1 MEFGLSGLA
10 SGFDWR
16 SMVDQLVEVE
26 RAPQRRL
33 QLEQFD
39 LSEQS
44 SLYNSLK
51 TELTVLQ
58 GKVEVLTD
66 EDFFGSRSVTAADE
80 DVVSGEAGADAAIG
94 TYLIDVT
101 QMASTSRLSGG
112 SNVGNALSATA
123 DVSGVTVTSAPFPAS
138 VTEGTF
144 SVNGQ
149 AVTIGSS
156 DSLQDVFDSVSS
168 ATGGA
173 VTGSYDPGTD
183 TISFSSATEI
193 VLGSATDTSNFL
205 ESARLFNNG
214 TGTVTSSS
222 ALGSVE
228 VSAPLDSG
236 NFTTAISDGGS
247 GAGEFTINGVSISF
261 DTAADSLEN
270 VLARISNSEAGVT
283 ASYDSVN
290 DQVSLTNKETGDIG
304 IGVADVTGNFL
315 GALGLTSGTLTRG
328 DNLVYTVNGGGSQ
341 TSFSNTVAAS
351 TSGITGLTFTAQQI
365 GTGSLTVASDRDKIE
380 EGINGFIS
388 QFNKVQGFIDT
399 NTASTTD
406 SAGKVSSGPLQAEPE
421 VLDIASGLRSIVVSD
436 VGALSEVLNRLSDIG
451 IDTNGYDNNLEI
463 SDTELFEEKLISD
476 LGSIKTL
483 FQDSTDGVA
492 VALNTFI
499 EAQIGDEGVIP
510 TKVDNLADQSAGIDD
525 QIDGLERVVQ
535 SNRERLIASFVS
547 METAQSRINQQ
558 LQFLQQR
565 FGGSSAG

>member
-39 LSEQS
+39 LGEQS

-58 GKVEVLTD
+58 SKVEVLTD
-66 EDFFGSRSVTAADE
+66 EDFFGSRSVTATDE
-80 DVVSGEAGADAAIG
+80 DVVGGEAGADAAIG
-94 TYLIDVT
+94 TYSIDVT

-112 SNVGNALSATA
+112 SNVGSALSGSA
-123 DVSGVTVTSAPFPAS
+123 DVSGVTVTSAPFPAA
-138 VTEGTF
+138 VTAGTF
-144 SVNGQ
+144 AVNGQ
-149 AVTIGSS
+149 VVTIGAS
-156 DSLQDVFDSVSS
+156 DSLQDVFDQVST
-168 ATGGA
+168 ATGGT
-173 VTGSYDPGTD
+173 VTGSYDPVAD
-183 TISFSSATEI
+183 TISFSSASEI

-214 TGTVTSSS
+214 TGTVSSS
-222 ALGSVE
+222 AALGSVG
-228 VSAPLDSG
+228 VASALDNG
-236 NFTTAISDGGS
+236 NFATSISDGGS

-283 ASYDSVN
+283 ASYDAVN
-290 DQVSLTNKETGDIG
+290 DRVSLTNKETGDMG

-315 GALGLTSGTLTRG
+315 SALGLTGGTLSRG
-328 DNLVYTVNGGGSQ
+328 DNLVYSVNGGGSQ
-341 TSFSNTVAAS
+341 TSFSNTVSAS

-380 EGINGFIS
+380 AGIDGFIS

-421 VLDIASGLRSIVVSD
+421 VLDIASGMRSIVVSD